1 MTQTDNH
8 IPPPSVTAESTP
20 ALRACLFSVSGARFA
35 VDVRGAR
42 EVALF
47 EELTAVPRAPRPLVG
62 VANLRGTVIPIID
75 VGPLLG
81 RPALRTPRSVRT
93 LVLRDGPLLAAMVV
107 EAVLGLEPFETVL
120 AADAPTAPRDRVP
133 SRLLTGWVTWAG
145 ETLPLLDAGRML
157 AELRSGSSSGT
168 ARSAA

>member
-47 EELTAVPRAPRPLVG
+47 EELFSRPEAYSWRISSAWARQRGPAAYLRVEVIGAVQ
-62 VANLRGTVIPIID
+62 T
-75 VGPLLG
+75 
-81 RPALRTPRSVRT
+81 
-93 LVLRDGPLLAAMVV
+93 
-107 EAVLGLEPFETVL
+107 
-120 AADAPTAPRDRVP
+120 
-133 SRLLTGWVTWAG
+133 
-145 ETLPLLDAGRML
+145 DAGDRLEFPYLLSGLLEAEDGTWRWRMC
-157 AELRSGSSSGT
+157 RGSEPAS
-168 ARSAA
+168 